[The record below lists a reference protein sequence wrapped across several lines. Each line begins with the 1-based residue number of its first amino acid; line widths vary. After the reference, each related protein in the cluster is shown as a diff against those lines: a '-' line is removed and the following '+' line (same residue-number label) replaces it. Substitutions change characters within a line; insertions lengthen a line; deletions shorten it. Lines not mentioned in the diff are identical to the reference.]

1 MRSAENLY
9 APFYVWAEM
18 EGLPD
23 PSGLPSAPRAR
34 YSAATPRKIEP
45 SESAMIRHIVL
56 VKFPATTRSDAID
69 DLFHALDDLRS
80 VVPGMLHFFSG
91 ANISPE
97 SLARGFTH
105 AFVADFKD
113 VAARDAY
120 LVHPAHK
127 AAGARL
133 VAAADTGIDGLI
145 VVDID
150 IGG

>member
-1 MRSAENLY
+1 
-9 APFYVWAEM
+9 
-18 EGLPD
+18 
-23 PSGLPSAPRAR
+23 
-34 YSAATPRKIEP
+34 
-45 SESAMIRHIVL
+45 MIRHIVL
-56 VKFPATTRSDAID
+56 VKFPATARSDAID
-69 DLFHALDDLRS
+69 ALFHALDDLRS
-80 VVPGMLHFFSG
+80 VVPGMKHFFSG

-105 AFVADFKD
+105 AFVADFAD

-127 AAGARL
+127 AAGANL
-133 VAAADTGIDGLI
+133 VAAADSGIDGLI